1 MAEHTVV
8 ARNWATESSNR
19 IHADDVAALYGFR
32 GGLVPGVTTIAYLVP
47 AVVAAL
53 GREWL
58 EGGRLN
64 VRLSSP
70 VYDGETVIA
79 YADDLGLVRMVGA
92 SGDDDR
98 VSASASLDH
107 EPAPDRG
114 SFPVAAV
121 PPHRPP
127 AGPDTLAVGTALGT
141 LHHEAS
147 DDAVARYLSAI
158 NEQPFAAGIH
168 ALHPGWLLLDA
179 NDALAKSVVLGP
191 WIHVGS
197 DLHLLRPVRSG
208 ESLEV
213 RSIVTA
219 EYERKGHRLIELDV
233 LTLAAG
239 EPALLVHHTAIYQLR
254 PAAA

>member
-1 MAEHTVV
+1 MSAHTVV

-19 IHADDVAALYGFR
+19 IHADDVAAQYGFR

-53 GREWL
+53 GHEWMA
-58 EGGRLN
+58 GGRLN
-64 VRLSSP
+64 VRLSLP
-70 VYDGETVIA
+70 VYDGETVTA
-79 YADDLGLVRMVGA
+79 LADELGSVRMVGTA
-92 SGDDDR
+92 GDDDR
-98 VSASASLDH
+98 VSASASLEH
-107 EPAPDRG
+107 EPAPDPTT
-114 SFPVAAV
+114 FPVAAV
-121 PPHRPP
+121 PAQRPP
-127 AGPDTLAVGTALGT
+127 AGPDALAAGTVLGT

-147 DDAVARYLSAI
+147 GEAVIRYLGAI
-158 NEQPFAAGIH
+158 NEQPSLSSSDAV
-168 ALHPGWLLLDA
+168 HPGWLLLDA

-197 DLHLLRPVRSG
+197 DLHLLRAVRAG
-208 ESLEV
+208 EPLEV

-219 EYERKGHRLIELDV
+219 EYERKGHRLVELDV

-254 PAAA
+254 PVAG

>member
-1 MAEHTVV
+1 MAAHTVV

-19 IHADDVAALYGFR
+19 IHADDVAAQYGFR

-47 AVVAAL
+47 AVVAAM
-53 GREWL
+53 GHEWIG
-58 EGGRLN
+58 GGRLN
-64 VRLSSP
+64 VRLSLP
-70 VYDGETVIA
+70 VYDGETVTA
-79 YADDLGLVRMVGA
+79 LADDLGLVRMVGA

-107 EPAPDRG
+107 EPVSAG
-114 SFPVAAV
+114 AAFPVADV
-121 PPHRPP
+121 PSQRPP
-127 AGPDTLAVGTALGT
+127 AGPDTLAVGTVLGT

-147 DDAVARYLSAI
+147 AEAVTRYLGAI
-158 NEQPFAAGIH
+158 NEQPFAPGLD

-197 DLHLLRPVRSG
+197 DIHLQRPVLDG
-208 ESLEV
+208 ERLEV

-219 EYERKGHRLIELDV
+219 EYERKGHRLVELDV

-254 PAAA
+254 PATG

>member
-1 MAEHTVV
+1 MAAHTVV

-19 IHADDVAALYGFR
+19 IHADDVAAQYGFR

-53 GREWL
+53 GPMWIA
-58 EGGRLN
+58 GGRLN
-64 VRLSSP
+64 VRLSLP
-70 VYDGETVIA
+70 VYDGETVTA
-79 YADDLGLVRMVGA
+79 LADDLGSVRMVGP

-107 EPAPDRG
+107 EPPPDEKV
-114 SFPVAAV
+114 FAVTAV
-121 PPHRPP
+121 PEHRPP
-127 AGPDTLAVGTALGT
+127 AGPDTLAVGTVLGT

-147 DDAVARYLSAI
+147 DEAVTRYLGAI
-158 NEQPFAAGIH
+158 NEQPFAADGD
-168 ALHPGWLLLDA
+168 AVHPGWLLLDA

-208 ESLEV
+208 EPLEV
-213 RSIVTA
+213 RSVVTA
-219 EYERKGHRLIELDV
+219 EYERRGHRLVELDV

-239 EPALLVHHTAIYQLR
+239 APALLVHHTAIYQLR
-254 PAAA
+254 PAVA